1 MNEEKREFL
10 RFECLLPAEVIK
22 IEGKDNLVERV
33 TAHDFSREGLK
44 LTISFNLNPGSNME
58 LKLFLPEKRI
68 SSNLSGEIS
77 WTKSVDNKM
86 EVGLKIKEMDKNLK
100 SEILSWVFPEWLE
113 REREKKEKTQN
124 ILNNRFLQSFSY
136 NS

>member
-1 MNEEKREFL
+1 MLKKFFFNVNIENKMNKEKREYL
-10 RFECLLPAEVIK
+10 RFECLLPAQVIK

-58 LKLFLPEKRI
+58 LKLFLPEKKI
-68 SSNLSGEIS
+68 SSNLSGEITWS
-77 WTKSVDNKM
+77 KGVENRM

-100 SEILSWVFPEWLE
+100 SEILSWVFPRWLE
-113 REREKKEKTQN
+113 KERGKKK
-124 ILNNRFLQSFSY
+124 
-136 NS
+136 